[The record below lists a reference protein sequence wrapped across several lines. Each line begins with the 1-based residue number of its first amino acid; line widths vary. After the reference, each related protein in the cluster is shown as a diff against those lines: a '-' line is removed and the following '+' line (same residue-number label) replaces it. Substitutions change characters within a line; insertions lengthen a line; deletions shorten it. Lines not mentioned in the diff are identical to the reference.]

1 MQLLFTV
8 VFAGIQPCFY
18 CHVITLIFPSLW
30 PTQMGHLQSH
40 TISNTCCFLHDNKHF
55 KSCFTSW
62 RTQPFVC
69 LYSKKCHW
77 VTMLLL
83 ALILCSYR
91 AFIFPLLPDK
101 RVTSRSLF
109 MPPALQMENL
119 KGRILF
125 QTLDGQ
131 IPLWFI
137 SPIYVDVVVHVLR
150 QSNQ

>member
-1 MQLLFTV
+1 MLLF
-8 VFAGIQPCFY
+8 
-18 CHVITLIFPSLW
+18 
-30 PTQMGHLQSH
+30 
-40 TISNTCCFLHDNKHF
+40 
-55 KSCFTSW
+55 
-62 RTQPFVC
+62 
-69 LYSKKCHW
+69 
-77 VTMLLL
+77 

-131 IPLWFI
+131 TPLCFI
-137 SPIYVDVVVHVLR
+137 SPICVNVVVHVLR
-150 QSNQ
+150 QNQRIDVNVVFFRAVLVLCVCVYGTWVVSCWLT